1 MDGWLVNL
9 NSGFFNQTGFES
21 VFCYLT
27 VIKGNM
33 AVILSVSVLLNVLT
47 IDYVGY
53 FLFQVLFIHRVCV
66 ETCFLNMNY
75 MAVREY
81 NTCSLKIIS
90 YDSKSESFSVP
101 SKASSEANQLVAS
114 FSKCFEIRTNRVLT
128 YIV

>member
-1 MDGWLVNL
+1 
-9 NSGFFNQTGFES
+9 
-21 VFCYLT
+21 
-27 VIKGNM
+27 M

-47 IDYVGY
+47 LDYAGY
-53 FLFQVLFIHRVCV
+53 FLFQVLFIHRVCA
-66 ETCFLNMNY
+66 ETSFLNMNY

-81 NTCSLKIIS
+81 NTRSLKIIS
-90 YDSKSESFSVP
+90 YDLKSESFSVP